1 MGALGCFLAFSL
13 RVAPLF
19 EPRTSQILLGAPP
32 LLRILPETS
41 QMPPRD
47 LPDASQRPPRDL
59 QVFAAKYSQ
68 PRLRSQG
75 NAAKVTPQVTQSS
88 LHSQGYL
95 CDGYAAKVILLRL
108 HIQGCIAEVTQPRI
122 RSQGY
127 APGYTANLAQP
138 MLRSQGYA
146 PGYTSMLA

>member
-1 MGALGCFLAFSL
+1 MPWFLSRPGRAGTCAAGGAQTLYLC
-13 RVAPLF
+13 
-19 EPRTSQILLGAPP
+19 TKI
-32 LLRILPETS
+32 
-41 QMPPRD
+41 D
-47 LPDASQRPPRDL
+47 LTLKNPSVFQHFNASCAEIID
-59 QVFAAKYSQ
+59 FYNTKCYAAKYSQ

>member
-1 MGALGCFLAFSL
+1 MQVVPESL
-13 RVAPLF
+13 IFTIQNV
-19 EPRTSQILLGAPP
+19 T
-32 LLRILPETS
+32 
-41 QMPPRD
+41 
-47 LPDASQRPPRDL
+47 
-59 QVFAAKYSQ
+59 Q
-68 PRLRSQG
+68 PSIRSQG

>member
-1 MGALGCFLAFSL
+1 MCLGS
-13 RVAPLF
+13 
-19 EPRTSQILLGAPP
+19 TLLGVFFWV
-32 LLRILPETS
+32 LLGVGSGES
-41 QMPPRD
+41 G
-47 LPDASQRPPRDL
+47 
-59 QVFAAKYSQ
+59 Y
-68 PRLRSQG
+68 
-75 NAAKVTPQVTQSS
+75 AAKVTPQVTQSS

-122 RSQGY
+122 RGQGY

>member
-1 MGALGCFLAFSL
+1 MPWFLGRPGRVELFLPVVLKHCTCAQKIDLTLKNSSL
-13 RVAPLF
+13 F
-19 EPRTSQILLGAPP
+19 HHFN
-32 LLRILPETS
+32 
-41 QMPPRD
+41 
-47 LPDASQRPPRDL
+47 ASCAEIID
-59 QVFAAKYSQ
+59 FYNTKCYAAKYSQ

>member
-1 MGALGCFLAFSL
+1 MQ
-13 RVAPLF
+13 VVPLVVLKHGK
-19 EPRTSQILLGAPP
+19 SQYKMNLTLKNP
-32 LLRILPETS
+32 S
-41 QMPPRD
+41 
-47 LPDASQRPPRDL
+47 
-59 QVFAAKYSQ
+59 VFQHVNGTFAEITDFYNTKCYAAKYSQ
-68 PRLRSQG
+68 PRLCSQG
-75 NAAKVTPQVTQSS
+75 NAAKVMPQVTQSS

-146 PGYTSMLA
+146 TGYTSMLA

>member
-1 MGALGCFLAFSL
+1 MVLKHCTCAQKY
-13 RVAPLF
+13 
-19 EPRTSQILLGAPP
+19 TSQQ
-32 LLRILPETS
+32 S
-41 QMPPRD
+41 QGY
-47 LPDASQRPPRDL
+47 
-59 QVFAAKYSQ
+59 AAKYSQ

-127 APGYTANLAQP
+127 AANVTLP
-138 MLRSQGYA
+138 RLRSQGYFA
-146 PGYTSMLA
+146 QVA